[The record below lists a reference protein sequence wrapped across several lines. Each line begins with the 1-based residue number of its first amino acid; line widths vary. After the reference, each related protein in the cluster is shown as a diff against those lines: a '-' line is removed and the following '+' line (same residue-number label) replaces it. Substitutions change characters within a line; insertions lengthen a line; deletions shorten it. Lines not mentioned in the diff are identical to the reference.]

1 MKKPLLFL
9 LVLAFFCCS
18 KKETKEIQ
26 KKPADSFAITAVDSC
41 EFRRNYFY
49 PDSISEEERKKLDN
63 RNPEIV
69 YGFSRKS
76 KFYEGLNKLN
86 LFNKNGSLIEKTW
99 NKFTKKAEEKGSIKI
114 ANVEYRYTIK
124 LKQEY
129 IYNLILTNN
138 KNQIVLTKKF
148 DFGHA
153 YDHGF
158 LIKDLDG
165 NGTDEIIL
173 FNHWYIV
180 NGDNY
185 DIQINTIG

>member
-1 MKKPLLFL
+1 MKKPLLIL
-9 LVLAFFCCS
+9 LILAFFSCS
-18 KKETKEIQ
+18 KKEPKEIQ
-26 KKPADSFAITAVDSC
+26 KKTTDSFSITAVDSC

-49 PDSISEEERKKLDN
+49 PDTISEKERKKLDK

-69 YGFSRKS
+69 YGFSKKNR
-76 KFYEGLNKLN
+76 FYDGLNKLN
-86 LFNKNGSLIEKTW
+86 LFEKDGSLIEKTW
-99 NKFTKKAEEKGSIKI
+99 NTFTEKAEQKGSIKI
-114 ANVEYRYTIK
+114 ANVNYQYTIK
-124 LKQEY
+124 LKDEY
-129 IYNLILTNN
+129 IYNLILTNK
-138 KNQIVLTKKF
+138 KNQIVLTKEF